1 MFTYNGSRQKV
12 LSIDIHISLKIKYRV
27 YWLNYGFTVNYEDLN
42 DGKLGPKLVRHNV
55 DIRRDL

>member
-1 MFTYNGSRQKV
+1 M